1 MSLGPQRL
9 LGFAFASADLLL
21 EITQD
26 GQISFAIGAS
36 EALSGSAETAL
47 VGRAWRDFIDPRDQM
62 MLAALLGGLKD
73 GGRGGPLVVSLAGAA
88 DGIERAASMTA
99 FRMPGNGGAT
109 SCALSR
115 SAAKTTHGLQDKAGF
130 ETTAAA
136 LIETAKATGLELEL
150 ALIEFGG
157 LAALRKVLGEEGSR
171 ALEERLERHFS

>member
-62 MLAALLGGLKD
+62 MLAAL
-73 GGRGGPLVVSLAGAA
+73 
-88 DGIERAASMTA
+88 
-99 FRMPGNGGAT
+99 
-109 SCALSR
+109 
-115 SAAKTTHGLQDKAGF
+115 
-130 ETTAAA
+130 
-136 LIETAKATGLELEL
+136 
-150 ALIEFGG
+150 
-157 LAALRKVLGEEGSR
+157 
-171 ALEERLERHFS
+171 